1 VRLILLGDL
10 STMKQQSSS
19 IPVVEKYQNFNVCT
33 GTGAI
38 RTDLRSVKNG
48 DGRTVGFWLDR
59 SCTGNKNKK
68 SPACIFGNL
77 SIEKTEKFGLFSQF
91 YATEISKTDNLACF

>member
-19 IPVVEKYQNFNVCT
+19 VPVVEKYQNFNVCT

-38 RTDLRSVKNG
+38 RTDLRSVKI
-48 DGRTVGFWLDR
+48 
-59 SCTGNKNKK
+59 KNKVV
-68 SPACIFGNL
+68 
-77 SIEKTEKFGLFSQF
+77 FGLWS
-91 YATEISKTDNLACF
+91 LGRPGPV